1 MKGFI
6 LVCFYASLVCAKPL
20 IKTPLYDPFWDNL
33 NNHCGSEL
41 ADELEG
47 ICQGKYNELPVG
59 VSQSIVHRRKMGIP
73 LITEECCYN
82 PCTRRTLK
90 EYCAPSQQ

>member
-1 MKGFI
+1 M
-6 LVCFYASLVCAKPL
+6 PT
-20 IKTPLYDPFWDNL
+20 KTNQEKLDPFWDNL
-33 NNHCGSEL
+33 NSHCGSEL

-47 ICQGKYNELPVG
+47 ICNGKYNELPAG
-59 VSQSIVHRRKMGIP
+59 VSQSIIHRRKMGIP